1 MKRIGRRDSPIHS
14 RYRRDESNGRDSNSY
29 RNYGVQSNRSRPMQQ
44 SPPYE
49 RHNPRSGCSSF
60 SRSQRDYDDSGRQSG
75 SGSFRSGP
83 PVRRF
88 NQRSGNSGGHRSSD
102 MYDQGSHSDRLLQGL
117 MASGDLIG
125 QSGTKIDPVFAAAA
139 AAALNATFS
148 ASNSKSSSGNMYS
161 PNSSAVAAVAAAA
174 MNAAAIAAAIGGGP
188 SSSNGSSFQ
197 FPGLGGS
204 HHSLKSCGGG
214 NRSPHYDRRG
224 GGDGYHG
231 SRTRDRL
238 SPPYRSDGRR
248 STVNST
254 TDGHP
259 TPEDDPTA
267 TRTLFVGNLPPD
279 IRASQLQQLFDVYGI
294 IEDIDIKRPQNGS
307 PNEPAYAFIKFVN
320 VSMAYR
326 AKLGMAGKRID
337 GYVCKVGYGKV
348 SPTRCLWVGG
358 LGPWTTYPN
367 FASLVERVS
376 RPKKIIWPSGKGY
389 ANILFY
395 TSEDA
400 ASVANALRGV
410 HIGTGGNHRLRVDFT
425 DESHMVNSG
434 TIDSLRRGR
443 PGALDSR
450 KQRFKREGIRHQR
463 SVSRSPLRRSPVRR
477 SRSFSSSRGVA
488 RSPSVSGD
496 GGRTSRSPTSPQ
508 SHSRTHSPAV
518 GVSEELVGMPEINS
532 SCGIGEVTSCLSG
545 PVWKAVFA
553 LKKSNFSCHLY
564 AVTGDTALADQLF
577 PRHHPKPPQ
586 TPPDDEEEA
595 EVGETDDSKDKADG
609 DATVSDSKTPFGAAV
624 NSPLLRISQRL
635 RLNVS
640 KCEEIKKRM
649 KTVNRGDFCM
659 LLATE
664 SVNEV
669 VPTVIKAEDADN
681 HNRQLT
687 DLITYLA
694 SKEAAGVVVVS
705 ADGLEG
711 QCDGDD
717 QQQQSF
723 LDSEHSRVL
732 HVLPPGDLS
741 IALLVEGGIS
751 CLRQKRVEAGD
762 NYLVILLSKNSGF
775 M

>member
-1 MKRIGRRDSPIHS
+1 
-14 RYRRDESNGRDSNSY
+14 
-29 RNYGVQSNRSRPMQQ
+29 
-44 SPPYE
+44 
-49 RHNPRSGCSSF
+49 
-60 SRSQRDYDDSGRQSG
+60 
-75 SGSFRSGP
+75 
-83 PVRRF
+83 
-88 NQRSGNSGGHRSSD
+88 
-102 MYDQGSHSDRLLQGL
+102 MYDQGSHSDRFLQSL
-117 MASGDLIG
+117 MGSGDLIG
-125 QSGTKIDPVFAAAA
+125 PSGTKIDPVFAAAA

-148 ASNSKSSSGNMYS
+148 ASNPKSSANMYS

-174 MNAAAIAAAIGGGP
+174 MNAAAIAAAIGGGQSP
-188 SSSNGSSFQ
+188 SNGSAFQ
-197 FPGLGGS
+197 LSGLGGS
-204 HHSLKSCGGG
+204 HHPLKSCGGD
-214 NRSPHYDRRG
+214 NRSPPYDRRG
-224 GGDGYHG
+224 SGGGGGGGGSYHS

-238 SPPYRSDGRR
+238 SPPSSSYRSDCRR
-248 STVNST
+248 STAAST
-254 TDGHP
+254 ADGHP

-267 TRTLFVGNLPPD
+267 TRTLFVGNLPPG
-279 IRASQLQQLFDVYGI
+279 IRASQLQQVFDVFGI
-294 IEDIDIKRPQNGS
+294 IEDIDIKHPQNGS

-395 TSEDA
+395 TPEDA
-400 ASVANALRGV
+400 ASAANALRGV

-425 DESHMVNSG
+425 DESHMINSG

-450 KQRFKREGIRHQR
+450 KQRFKRESNRHQR
-463 SVSRSPLRRSPVRR
+463 SVSRSPLRRSLGRR
-477 SRSFSSSRGVA
+477 SRSFSSSSRGAA
-488 RSPSVSGD
+488 RSPSASGD
-496 GGRTSRSPTSPQ
+496 GGHTSRSPTPPQ

-518 GVSEELVGMPEINS
+518 GVSEDVVGMPEVTS
-532 SCGIGEVTSCLSG
+532 SCSINEVTSRLSG

-595 EVGETDDSKDKADG
+595 EIGETGESEEKAEG
-609 DATVSDSKTPFGAAV
+609 DITVSESKTPATAAAL

-640 KCEEIKKRM
+640 KCEEIKKRI
-649 KTVNRGDFCM
+649 KTVSHGDFCM

-664 SVNEV
+664 SANEV
-669 VPTVIKAEDADN
+669 VPTVVKAEDADN
-681 HNRQLT
+681 HNRKLT

-705 ADGLEG
+705 ADGLERQG
-711 QCDGDD
+711 DGED
-717 QQQQSF
+717 QQQQSS

-741 IALLVEGGIS
+741 VALLVEGGVG